1 MHLRH
6 SLGPLCVSLAAALAG
21 CETGEIFLSPP
32 LHVHVIDASSALPI
46 EGANITVKSP
56 EDPAAHENGV
66 SDAQGVVDL
75 PGLRGKARTFLSMDR
90 VLGPAEMTID
100 AVGYCT
106 KRVREWPNRDV
117 FSGVEPVKLIRGD
130 LQSCT
135 S

>member
-1 MHLRH
+1 L
-6 SLGPLCVSLAAALAG
+6 VAALTG

-32 LHVHVIDASSALPI
+32 LHVHVVDASSALPI
-46 EGANITVKSP
+46 EGASVTVESP
-56 EDPAAHENGV
+56 EDPAAREHGV

-90 VLGPAEMTID
+90 VLAPAEMTID
-100 AVGYCT
+100 AVGYCM
-106 KRVREWPNRDV
+106 KRVLEGPNRNV
-117 FSGVEPVKLIRGD
+117 FSGAEPVKLIRGD